1 MNPRHAVVL
10 ALSLA
15 TLAGP
20 ALSAEAPKPAP
31 AAKPAVAKPP
41 VTKPGAADWRTPSPD
56 SVMVIDTNRGRVLV
70 ELAPLVAP
78 AHVARLQELTKAG
91 VYNGRTFFRVIDRFM
106 AQTGDPKDT
115 GDGGTDKPNLKAE
128 FTFRRDA
135 ATPFVAAAA
144 PAGLQEGLIGS
155 FPVVS
160 QNWSWHEVTV
170 DGKVS
175 AWGTYCPGVVGMAR
189 DDDNNSANSQF
200 FLMRQPYPSL
210 DKRYTAFG
218 RVISGLEAIRAI
230 KTGEPVAA
238 PQDRM
243 EKVRLLSD
251 IPASERPKIRVI
263 DPKGPWFA
271 GEIRRQRA
279 AKGADFSVC
288 DLKIPVEVR

>member
-1 MNPRHAVVL
+1 MNPRRAVVL
-10 ALSLA
+10 ALSFA
-15 TLAGP
+15 ALAGP
-20 ALSAEAPKPAP
+20 VLSAPKSQ
-31 AAKPAVAKPP
+31 AAKPTAAGPTAK
-41 VTKPGAADWRTPSPD
+41 DWRTPSPD
-56 SVMVIDTNRGRVLV
+56 SVMVIDTNKGRVLV
-70 ELAPLVAP
+70 ELAPQVAP
-78 AHVARLQELTKAG
+78 GHVVRIQDLTRAG

-128 FTFRRDA
+128 FTFRRGADIA
-135 ATPFVAAAA
+135 FVPAAA
-144 PAGLQEGLIGS
+144 PAGLQEGLVGS
-155 FPVVS
+155 LPVVS
-160 QNWSWHEVTV
+160 QNWSWHDVTV

-175 AWGTYCPGVVGMAR
+175 AWGAYCPGVVGMAR

-218 RVISGLEAIRAI
+218 RVISGLDVIRAI
-230 KTGEPVAA
+230 KTGEPVVA

-243 EKVRLLSD
+243 DKVRLLSD

-263 DPKGPWFA
+263 DPRGPWFA

-288 DLKIPVEVR
+288 DLRIPVEVR